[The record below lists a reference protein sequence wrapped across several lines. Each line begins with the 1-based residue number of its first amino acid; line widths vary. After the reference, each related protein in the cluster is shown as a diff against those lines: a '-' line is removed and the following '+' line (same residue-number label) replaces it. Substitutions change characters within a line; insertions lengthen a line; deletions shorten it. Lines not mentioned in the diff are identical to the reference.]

1 MTMPTPNPRAQAR
14 HLLSRLT
21 GASRR
26 DRAAYVAGFVAA
38 FNAMAGA
45 LPAVEYGRL
54 GALAA
59 ALHDI
64 CAEEYE

>member
-1 MTMPTPNPRAQAR
+1 MTMPEPNPRIQAR
-14 HLLSRLT
+14 ALFGKLS

-38 FNAMAGA
+38 FNAVAGA
-45 LPAVEYGRL
+45 LEPVEYARL
-54 GALAA
+54 SALAT

-64 CAEEYE
+64 CSEEYE